1 MTMGAVPD
9 PSDVP
14 NLRYVHFSVAGIDHV
29 AHKELLHQANMAVT
43 TSTGA
48 PAIAVAEWVFG
59 TILGHF
65 RQLFK
70 FKEWQAA
77 KVWGSLGPD
86 TPTSTLDN
94 KTMGIVGYG
103 SIGRQ
108 GGFCSLISFFAVYV
122 VCTQT
127 DPFHHSCPGRTSPR
141 FEDCGI
147 QLNSATVRRRAKGS
161 KLLPARIW

>member
-1 MTMGAVPD
+1 MTMGVVPD
-9 PSDVP
+9 PADVP

-29 AHKELLHQANMAVT
+29 AHKELLHQRNLTVT

-70 FKEWQAA
+70 FKEWQAS

-108 GGFCSLISFFAVYV
+108 GKYSNFHDSFFVNL
-122 VCTQT
+122 VCKQSLTLASQW
-127 DPFHHSCPGRTSPR
+127 PGLDKP
-141 FEDCGI
+141 
-147 QLNSATVRRRAKGS
+147 
-161 KLLPARIW
+161 